1 MVFVAW
7 SWSRCLRRLA
17 AGLGLAVLSSSM
29 ATAQPVADFYRGKTL
44 NLLIGVGVGGEY
56 DTQAR
61 LIGRY
66 IGKYVP
72 GSPNVQVQNM
82 IGASGLK
89 MANHLYTQV
98 PRDGSYI
105 GMLSNNLPMREIL
118 GDKAIQFEAAKFYWI
133 GSMSPLVE
141 VMIVWSG
148 TGVTTIEDARKQE
161 LVSGT
166 SGKGSVHYII
176 TAVMNDFL
184 GTKFKQ
190 VTGYESGGAMN
201 LALERGEI
209 HARVIAWSALKVTKP
224 NWLSERKINI
234 LAQAGS
240 RAPDLPNVPTLE
252 ELAHNDEERQVIELL
267 SSADKVGRPLTT
279 TPDVPLERVQA
290 LRAAFLSAMKDTDL
304 LRDAEGARMDVEPI
318 SGEQMQKIV
327 ENLKRTPQ
335 AAIERA
341 RKLYD

>member
-1 MVFVAW
+1 MSFMARLWCGCV
-7 SWSRCLRRLA
+7 RRMA
-17 AGLGLAVLSSSM
+17 AGLGLAAISSGL
-29 ATAQPVADFYRGKTL
+29 AAAEPVEDFYRGKTL

-66 IGKYVP
+66 IGKYIP
-72 GSPNVQVQNM
+72 GSPNVVAQNM

-89 MANHLYTQV
+89 MANHLYTQAA
-98 PRDGSYI
+98 RDGSFI
-105 GMLSNNLPMREIL
+105 GMLSNNLPMREVM
-118 GDKAIQFEAAKFYWI
+118 GDKAIQFEAAKFYWV

-141 VMIVWSG
+141 VMIVWHDAG
-148 TGVTTIEDARKQE
+148 IATIEDARRQE

-201 LALERGEI
+201 LAMERGEI

-224 NWLSERKINI
+224 NWIAEHKINI

-240 RAPDLPNVPTLE
+240 RAQDLPNVPTLE
-252 ELAHNDEERQVIELL
+252 ELAQNDEQRQVIELL

-290 LRAAFLSAMKDTDL
+290 LRTAFLDAMKDPEF

-318 SGEQMQKIV
+318 SGEAMQQIV
-327 ENLKRTPQ
+327 ENLKRTSP
-335 AAIERA
+335 AAIARA
-341 RKLYD
+341 RKLVE